1 MTTVTF
7 VHTPEL
13 EQTLDRALEFHQA
26 GRLPEAERLYREILS
41 TSPNHPMAL
50 HYLGLL
56 AHQAGHSEQAL
67 VLINRAVAEL
77 PDYAE
82 AYCNLA
88 NICVQLERAEEAE
101 TYCRKALAFEPD
113 NASAY
118 GNLARALILRGHFE
132 EAVASCVKALS
143 FNPNMADVY
152 EVCASALRKFGHLEQ
167 AVENYR
173 KAIVLKPNVASYHNN
188 LGTAYHELNRLG
200 EAIACFLKA
209 IALEPDTALFHN
221 NLGAA
226 LNADR
231 QLEQAFECYQ
241 KAAALDPNSIMA
253 LQNIVNVLRE
263 MGRIDEAIA
272 SLEKILDLDPGHAA
286 SRHNLNALQGKTT
299 DSAPQEYVE
308 ELFDQFAN
316 RFEDDLQVKLE
327 YKMPALLKQVMTD
340 LRLAEK
346 AYDTVVDLGC
356 GTGLIGLHFKD
367 IAHTLIGIDLSKNM
381 IREAEGKGVYDHLHV
396 DDLINGLGRVS
407 APVDLFI
414 SADVFVYIGNL
425 LGTFEAVRNRAAP
438 DALFIFS
445 TEHADSGDFVLQS
458 SSRYAHSEDYIQ
470 ALADQIGF
478 DIEYFEKT
486 NLRKEKH
493 GWITGGVYVLKRL

>member
-1 MTTVTF
+1 MTF
-7 VHTPEL
+7 VHTLEI

-41 TSPNHPMAL
+41 ASPNHPMAL

-67 VLINRAVAEL
+67 LLINRAVAEL
-77 PDYAE
+77 PDYVE

-88 NICVQLERAEEAE
+88 NICVQLGQSEEAE
-101 TYCRKALAFEPD
+101 TSCRKAIAFEPD
-113 NASAY
+113 NAGVY
-118 GNLARALILRGHFE
+118 GILAKALILRGQFE
-132 EAVASCVKALS
+132 EAVASCAKALS
-143 FNPNMADVY
+143 LNPNMADIY
-152 EVCASALRKFGHLEQ
+152 ETSASALRKLGRLEE
-167 AVENYR
+167 AVEHYR
-173 KAIVLKPNVASYHNN
+173 MAIALKPNVASYHNN

-231 QLEQAFECYQ
+231 QLEQALECYQ
-241 KAAALDPNSIMA
+241 KAATLDPNSIMV
-253 LQNIVNVLRE
+253 LQNIANVLRE
-263 MGRIDEAIA
+263 LGRPDEAVA
-272 SLEKILDLDPGHAA
+272 SLEKILDLEPGHAA

-327 YKMPALLKQVMTD
+327 YKMPALLKQVMID
-340 LRLAEK
+340 LRLAGK
-346 AYDTVVDLGC
+346 TYDTVVDLGC

-367 IAHTLIGIDLSKNM
+367 IAKTLIGIDLSKNM
-381 IREAEGKGVYDHLHV
+381 IREAEGKGVYDHLLV
-396 DDLINGLGRVS
+396 DDLINGLNRVN

-414 SADVFVYIGNL
+414 SADVFIYVGNL
-425 LGTFEAVRNRAAP
+425 LATFEAVRNRAAP

-445 TEHADSGDFVLQS
+445 TEHSESGDFVLQN
-458 SSRYAHSEDYIQ
+458 SSRYAHSQDYIQ
-470 ALADQIGF
+470 ALADEFGF
-478 DIEYFEKT
+478 DLEYFETT
-486 NLRKEKH
+486 NLRKEKL